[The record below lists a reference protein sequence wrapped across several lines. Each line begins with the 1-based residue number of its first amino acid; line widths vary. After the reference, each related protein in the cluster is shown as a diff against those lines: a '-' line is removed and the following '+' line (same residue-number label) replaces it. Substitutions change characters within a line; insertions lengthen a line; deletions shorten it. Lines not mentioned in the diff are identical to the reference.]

1 MSLVRDVGT
10 VLLVLG
16 SLGHG
21 AEPSGVEGLRQ
32 SSWARGVRI
41 RANNRDLEFP
51 RIAFSSRAAAI
62 AYAAIPGG
70 QTRVI
75 CSIGDGVRP
84 IAETM
89 LNCGGD
95 PGDRVIFVDPEN
107 GACQSISYH
116 QPRPDVL
123 SASPDGRYVAMASE
137 RGWSTDGVKEL
148 EVSSKEFNVNM
159 TVGAVN
165 KALKDITHGTLR
177 YSIWEVATARPIW
190 EMRFYRAD
198 GESGARA
205 RFEQPWAQYAK
216 IALPWWAIDTR
227 PSRQGCEI
235 GFSPDSKLFAALD
248 PVHGVHLLNL
258 SDGAQTHCCKPDMG
272 NAPMKFAFLEG
283 SSRIAVICEG
293 GTIRLFSTS
302 TGVEDRSH
310 SLRLPSGASIDKVG
324 CNFVVSPAS
333 GQIAVLKNPAALLTK
348 ITEANSSNAG
358 FEIKGR
364 GRGYGANQFDT
375 LVDGRFVGIG
385 YGCWHEVTSSMA
397 MRQTCMY
404 EVVDLRQTQVIRRL
418 VRKGAIELPANDK
431 VPIIEIEEANDVRAC
446 LGANGEI
453 VYVQQLPREK

>member
-1 MSLVRDVGT
+1 MLCLVRDIVAA
-10 VLLVLG
+10 LLLLG
-16 SLGHG
+16 SLGYG
-21 AEPSGVEGLRQ
+21 AEPSGLDNLKQ

-41 RANNRDLEFP
+41 RAGNRDLEFP
-51 RIAFSSRAAAI
+51 RIALSSRAAAI

-70 QTRVI
+70 QARII
-75 CSIGDGVRP
+75 CSIGDGVWP
-84 IAETM
+84 KAETM

-95 PGDRVIFVDPEN
+95 PGDRVIFVDPGS
-107 GACQSISYH
+107 GAWQSISYH

-123 SASPDGRYVAMASE
+123 SVSPDGTFVAMASE
-137 RGWSTDGVKEL
+137 RGWPIDGVKGP

-190 EMRFYRAD
+190 EMRFYRTD

-216 IALPWWAIDTR
+216 IVLPWWAIDSR
-227 PSRQGCEI
+227 PCRQGCEI

-258 SDGAQTHCCKPDMG
+258 LDGTQTHCFKPDIG
-272 NAPMKFAFLEG
+272 NVPMQFAFVEG

-302 TGVEDRSH
+302 TGAEDRNH
-310 SLRLPSGASIDKVG
+310 TLRLPRGASIDKVG
-324 CNFVVSPAS
+324 CNFVVSPTS
-333 GQIAVLKNPAALLTK
+333 GKIAVLKNPATLLTTLTK
-348 ITEANSSNAG
+348 AGNAE
-358 FEIKGR
+358 FEINGR

-375 LVDGRFVGIG
+375 FLDGNFVGIG
-385 YGCWHEVTSSMA
+385 YGCWHEVTRSVA

-404 EVVDLRQTQVIRRL
+404 EVVDVRQAKVVRRL
-418 VRKGAIELPANDK
+418 VRKGAIELPANDN

-446 LGANGEI
+446 LGANGDI
-453 VYVQQLPREK
+453 IYVQQLPREK